1 METLTII
8 ESFTDLED
16 AMYYLDT
23 NLVDTARD
31 GWEIE
36 QGGIQYMNHQ
46 WRVGLVVNRSRTKVS
61 KPDDQLI
68 DEEHLLDMIDEEVRS
83 LK

>member
-23 NLVDTARD
+23 NLTETARD
-31 GWEIE
+31 GWMVE
-36 QGGIQYMNHQ
+36 QGGIQFINNQ
-46 WRVGLVVNRSRTKVS
+46 WRVGLVVGRKRVK
-61 KPDDQLI
+61 KDEQLLPNF
-68 DEEHLLDMIDEEVRS
+68 EEEFDGN
-83 LK
+83 